1 MLFID
6 HSNTD
11 PYKNH
16 AIEEFLMNKFNE
28 DCFMLWKN
36 EKCILIGKNQNTYNE
51 INIDYIKQYNIPV
64 VRRISGG
71 GAVFNDEGNFNF
83 SFISCNV
90 NHDCFDFERFTT
102 PIIQALG
109 KLGVDAKLSGRNDL
123 TIDNKKFSGN
133 AQYKSKDKVLHHG
146 TLLFSSDI
154 SDLANA
160 LKVNPIKIK
169 SKGIK
174 SVKSRVT
181 NICEHLETPMT
192 TQQFKDY
199 LFKEVYST
207 TENSKI
213 YKITEEDFK
222 EINKIAENKYSTWE
236 WNYGKN
242 PQFDIQ
248 REKKFIGG
256 IIQVSMN
263 LNKNK
268 IHNIKIYGDFFS
280 EQDVSVVEDALIGVN
295 YDYMSIYGA
304 LKDFNINKYFMNIS
318 FENIMDVL
326 I

>member
-16 AIEEFLMNKFNE
+16 AIEEFLMNKFDE

-36 EKCILIGKNQNTYNE
+36 EKCILIGKNQNAYNE

-64 VRRISGG
+64 VRRITGG

-83 SFISCNV
+83 SFISCNIG
-90 NHDCFDFERFTT
+90 HDCYNFEKFTT
-102 PIIQALG
+102 PIILALG
-109 KLGVDAKLSGRNDL
+109 KLGIDAKLSGRNDL
-123 TIDNKKFSGN
+123 TIDNQKFSGN

-146 TLLFSSDI
+146 TLLFSSNI

-160 LKVNPIKIK
+160 LKVSPLKIK

-181 NICEHLETPMT
+181 NICEHLKTSMT

-199 LFKEVYST
+199 LFNEVYT
-207 TENSKI
+207 TTKDSKI
-213 YKITEEDFK
+213 YKITKEDFN
-222 EINKIAENKYSTWE
+222 EINQIASKKYSTWE

-256 IIQVSMN
+256 IIQVSMT

-268 IHNIKIYGDFFS
+268 IHNIKINGDFFS
-280 EQDVSVVEDALIGVN
+280 EHDVSVVENALIGVN
-295 YDYMSIYGA
+295 YEYMSMHET
-304 LKDFNINKYFMNIS
+304 LKNFKMNEYFMNIS